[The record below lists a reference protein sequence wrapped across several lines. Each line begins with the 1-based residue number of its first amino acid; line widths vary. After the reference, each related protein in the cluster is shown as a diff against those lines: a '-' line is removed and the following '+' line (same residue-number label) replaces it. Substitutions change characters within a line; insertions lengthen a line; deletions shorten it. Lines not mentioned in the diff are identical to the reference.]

1 MAISA
6 SQLQSQSYEF
16 QEDTPGGRWRWTTVM
31 DVSGSSVSFRVTRI
45 VTPYGVLRDSVPF
58 PGSVVEAMAE
68 SISLLRTQFPPT
80 IFVGPPSSLAFDVD
94 EGRGFSSAQEVVLS
108 NSGTFGSLLNAVL
121 VASAGYVSVTPAQ
134 VGSLSANESGSFEVA
149 VDSTDLVA
157 ASSPYS
163 ATVTVQ
169 DAGATNTPRTLPI
182 TINVRP
188 KATIDVAP
196 DLLTFAAV
204 KPLTGPFP
212 VVPFQTFVITNS
224 GPSGSVLE
232 WQLQRVECASWL
244 ASFGPVSGSLA
255 AGESATITVV
265 VAPPSS
271 MLQGTYTETLR
282 VSGFSSNQFV
292 DVTLQLTIT

>member
-1 MAISA
+1 
-6 SQLQSQSYEF
+6 
-16 QEDTPGGRWRWTTVM
+16 M

-45 VTPYGVLRDSVPF
+45 VTPYGILRDSIPL

-80 IFVGPPSSLAFDVD
+80 LLVGPPSSLTFDLD
-94 EGRGFSSAQEVVLS
+94 EGRGFGLAQQVVLS
-108 NSGTFGSLLNAVL
+108 NNGTFGSLLNAVL
-121 VASAGYVSVTPAQ
+121 TASAGYVRVTPAQ

-149 VDSTDLVA
+149 VDSTDLL
-157 ASSPYS
+157 ASNSPYS

-169 DAGATNTPRTLPI
+169 DAGATNTPRTLPV

-188 KATIDVAP
+188 KATIGVGP
-196 DLLTFAAV
+196 DLLTFAAI

-212 VVPFQTFVITNS
+212 IVPSQAFVITNE

-244 ASFGPVSGSLA
+244 ASFGPVSGSLG
-255 AGESATITVV
+255 AGESVTVTVV
-265 VAPPSS
+265 VAPPAS

-282 VSGFSSNQFV
+282 VSGFSTNQSF
-292 DVTLQLTIT
+292 DVTLQLTVT

>member
-1 MAISA
+1 MAITA
-6 SQLQSQSYEF
+6 SQLQTQSYEF
-16 QEDTPGGRWRWTTVM
+16 QQDTPLGRWRWTTVM
-31 DVSGSSVSFRVTRI
+31 DVSGASLSFQVTRI
-45 VTPYGVLRDSVPF
+45 VTPFGILRDSIPL

-80 IFVGPPSSLAFDVD
+80 ILVGPPSSLTFDVD
-94 EGRGFSSAQEVVLS
+94 EGRGFSLAQGVVLT
-108 NSGTFGSLLNAVL
+108 NNGIFGSLLDAVL
-121 VASAGYVSVTPAQ
+121 TASAAYVSVTPAQ
-134 VGSLSANESGSFEVA
+134 VGSLSANESGSFDVA
-149 VDSTDLVA
+149 VDSTELVA
-157 ASSPYS
+157 INSPYS
-163 ATVTVQ
+163 ATVSLH
-169 DAGATNTPRTLPI
+169 DAAATNTPRTLPI

-188 KATIDVAP
+188 KATIDVGP
-196 DLLTFAAV
+196 ELLTFAAV

-212 VVPFQTFVITNS
+212 IVPFQTFVITNT

-244 ASFGPVSGSLA
+244 ASFGPVSGSLD

-282 VSGFSSNQFV
+282 VSGFSSNQSM